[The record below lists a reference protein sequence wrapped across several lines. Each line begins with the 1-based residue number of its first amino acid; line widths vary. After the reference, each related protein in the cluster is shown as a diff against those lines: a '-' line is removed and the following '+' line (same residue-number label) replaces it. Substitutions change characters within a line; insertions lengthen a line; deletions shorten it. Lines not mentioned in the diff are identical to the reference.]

1 MKNKI
6 YCPKCNTPIVHMGCD
21 YTRNTNRDED
31 TIIVKSKYG
40 RCLNCD
46 TDVEWKEI
54 YVLTEINDIKEY

>member
-21 YTRNTNRDED
+21 YTRDINRDED
-31 TIIVKSKYG
+31 TIIEKSKYG

-46 TDVEWKEI
+46 YFNEHGCTLK
-54 YVLTEINDIKEY
+54 